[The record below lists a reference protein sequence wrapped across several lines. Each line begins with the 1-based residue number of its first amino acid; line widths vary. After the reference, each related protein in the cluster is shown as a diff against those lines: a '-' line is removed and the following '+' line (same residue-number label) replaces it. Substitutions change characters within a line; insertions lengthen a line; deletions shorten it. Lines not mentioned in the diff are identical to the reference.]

1 MGFEWEHTAV
11 PDEWELII
19 LGIGV
24 FFGIHGHSRVPMRF
38 VVPAEE
44 PWPMEIWGHKLG
56 SRIAQMRMTG
66 EWVKKHTLLRTVL
79 EQYGF
84 EWRLR

>member
-1 MGFEWEHTAV
+1 
-11 PDEWELII
+11 
-19 LGIGV
+19 GIGV

-66 EWVKKHTLLRTVL
+66 ERVKNHTL
-79 EQYGF
+79 
-84 EWRLR
+84 

>member
-1 MGFEWEHTAV
+1 LETSTLLA
-11 PDEWELII
+11 
-19 LGIGV
+19 GIEV
-24 FFGIHGHSRVPMRF
+24 FFRLNSHSRVPMRF

-66 EWVKKHTLLRTVL
+66 ERKTETEKDGERI
-79 EQYGF
+79 
-84 EWRLR
+84 